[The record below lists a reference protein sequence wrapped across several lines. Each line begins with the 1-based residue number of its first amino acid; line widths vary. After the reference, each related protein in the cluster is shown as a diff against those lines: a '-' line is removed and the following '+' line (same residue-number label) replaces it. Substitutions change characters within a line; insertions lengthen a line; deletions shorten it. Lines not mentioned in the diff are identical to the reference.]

1 MAFLHRRL
9 SKSCKDTYLRLFE
22 QRSEVKFDA
31 MSAHIQLDPEF
42 VAEFCKRNQIRK
54 LALFGSV
61 LTERFRAESDIDILV
76 EFQDEAQVGYF
87 ALARTEIELTE
98 KLGRK
103 VDLRTPKELS
113 RYFRDEV
120 VRGAKVQYSEE

>member
-1 MAFLHRRL
+1 
-9 SKSCKDTYLRLFE
+9 
-22 QRSEVKFDA
+22 
-31 MSAHIQLDPEF
+31 MSSHIQLDPEF
-42 VAEFCKRNQIRK
+42 VTEFCKRNQICK

-61 LTERFRAESDIDILV
+61 LTERFRPESDIDILV

-87 ALARTEIELTE
+87 ALARMEIELTE

-120 VRGAKVQYSEE
+120 VRRAEVQYSGE

>member
-1 MAFLHRRL
+1 
-9 SKSCKDTYLRLFE
+9 
-22 QRSEVKFDA
+22 
-31 MSAHIQLDPEF
+31 MSAHIQLDPEYI
-42 VAEFCKRNQIRK
+42 AEFCKRNQIRK

-61 LTERFRAESDIDILV
+61 LTDRFRPESDIDILV
-76 EFQDEAQVGYF
+76 EFQEEARVGLF
-87 ALARTEIELTE
+87 ALAGMEIELTE

-120 VRGAKVQYSEE
+120 VRGAEVQYSVE